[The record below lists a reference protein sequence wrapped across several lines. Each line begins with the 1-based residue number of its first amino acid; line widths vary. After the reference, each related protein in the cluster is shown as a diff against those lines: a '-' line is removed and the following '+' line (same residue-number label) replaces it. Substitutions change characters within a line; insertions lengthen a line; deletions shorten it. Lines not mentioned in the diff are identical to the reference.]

1 MSLLDTSLLL
11 NKKNIVPQLNLFK
24 SSYTNFQDFDIPN
37 ASNIYTIPLSS
48 YNINNSSANATNTTK
63 GINDAIL
70 YAKNN
75 GYDGVKLPKG
85 KYYIDTSVVN
95 NTTITSADGSE
106 TFVYAKKG
114 ICMQS
119 DLELILED
127 CILEMIPTEDPT
139 YCILNTVNC
148 DNVKITGGTI
158 IGDKLTHN
166 YGMRILG
173 STLKLATLDD
183 STGNEVASTTDVVTG
198 FIEKFVTYDTNQQIA
213 LPTTM
218 SLVPLWDTNQ
228 NSVYGTKKV
237 YCYDSNNKFLGIC
250 TKKTMGDFTLLDN
263 TKKIRIVIPNEAKNG
278 YNFAK
283 GVWALSQR
291 TLWWTYEFGGGIMFG
306 YGSNLIIDGT
316 TIRDCIGDCMGSVDL
331 PLEKPLNNVKI
342 INCDLSGS
350 RRQGISF
357 VGDGENYLIENC
369 KIHDINGIDP
379 QFGIDIEHYGVVK
392 NVVTN
397 KCDFYNNKMG
407 DINNNNGTSGIE
419 ACNCTFTG
427 RVVPVF
433 EGGMVVHDCYFKEGS
448 SLYYSYTDNN
458 TAYNNIFVNATY
470 AIQKPATIS
479 YNNRLESSQCY
490 LGGAD
495 NIRNDRYSNCTI
507 SIEAAEGL
515 KINNVFFENCNIQEP
530 YKKCNMQMNNVIFKN
545 SNYRTFNKLTFNSC
559 RIYMDNG
566 NFLTGYRQEDGSQ
579 QSATFNNTFIKT
591 TYTAK
596 TYLFYYSTLNM
607 NFNDCI
613 FNISRYPVIPENSS
627 GNTMGF
633 NNCKLIFNDLNS
645 SATALQFDNS
655 SSTWSFN
662 KCHFKSTLPVR
673 IHSANIT
680 NSTYEGN
687 VTLN

>member
-1 MSLLDTSLLL
+1 MSLLDTSLWI
-11 NKKNIVPQLNLFK
+11 NKKNIVSNLNLFK
-24 SSYTNFQDFDIPN
+24 GRYTNFHNFDVPN
-37 ASNIYTIPLSS
+37 ASNIYTIPLSN

-95 NTTITSADGSE
+95 NTTIIVGE
-106 TFVYAKKG
+106 KTFVHGKKG

-119 DLELILED
+119 DLELILEG
-127 CILEMIPTEDPT
+127 CILEMIPTEDP
-139 YCILNTVNC
+139 YYSIVNTVNC
-148 DNVKITGGTI
+148 DNAKITGGTI
-158 IGDKLTHN
+158 IGDKFTHN

-173 STLKLATLDD
+173 SNLKLASLDD
-183 STGNEVASTTDVVTG
+183 STGNEIESTTDVVTG
-198 FIEKFVTYDTNQQIA
+198 FIEKFVKYDTKEEIE

-228 NSVYGTKKV
+228 NSVYGSKKV
-237 YCYDSNNKFLGIC
+237 YCYDSNNTFLGIC
-250 TKKTMGDFTLLDN
+250 TDKKMGEFTLLDN
-263 TKKIRIVIPNEAKNG
+263 TKKIRIVIPNEAKDS
-278 YNFAK
+278 FDFTK

-291 TLWWTYEFGGGIMFG
+291 TLWWTYEFATGIMFG
-306 YGSNLIIDGT
+306 CGDNLIVDGT
-316 TIRDCIGDCMGSVDL
+316 TIKDCIGDCMCSMDL
-331 PLEKPLNNVKI
+331 PIEKYTNNVKI

-357 VGDGENYLIENC
+357 VASGENYLIENC
-369 KIHDINGIDP
+369 KIHGINGIDP
-379 QFGIDIEHYGVVK
+379 QFGIDIEHYNYVK
-392 NVVTN
+392 NVVVN
-397 KCDFYNNKMG
+397 KCNFYNNRKG
-407 DINNNNGTSGIE
+407 DLDNFNGTSGIE
-419 ACNCTFTG
+419 ACNCTFTNG
-427 RVVPVF
+427 VVPTRR
-433 EGGMVVHDCYFKEGS
+433 GGMIVHDCYFKEGS

-458 TAYNNIFVNATY
+458 ISYNNIFVNALY
-470 AIQKPATIS
+470 SIQKPTTIS
-479 YNNRLESSQCY
+479 YNNRIESSKCY
-490 LGGAD
+490 IGGAD
-495 NIRNDRYSNCTI
+495 NIRNDRFSNCAV

-559 RIYMDNG
+559 RIDMDNV
-566 NFLTGYRQEDGSQ
+566 NFLGGYKQEDGSQ

-591 TYTAK
+591 TYETK

-607 NFNDCI
+607 SFNDCI
-613 FNISRYPVIPENSS
+613 FDISRYPLIPEYSS
-627 GNTMGF
+627 DNTMNFSNCKFSF
-633 NNCKLIFNDLNS
+633 NNLNS
-645 SATALQFDNS
+645 DSTALQFDNS